1 MDMTQRDDVSWGISR
16 RPALLAGLGLAV
28 ASALLAAYVGS
39 ARVELKEQ
47 AVLEECQSSA
57 QAWLEGTA
65 AAVGHWHDE
74 LAEQRRHISDSE
86 TYRLFAGD
94 LFGADPAVTARINE
108 STGRGELGNGF
119 TGAAAVLS
127 EEVPHIRRLL
137 KEYTDVNGLAD
148 ARIINEAGQTL
159 LSAQLKPAALSSAQR
174 DAATLVMKSGKSVV
188 LPVRPCPG
196 GLMLD
201 AFEPMYGLDSPHSR
215 VAVFMTSR
223 PVLADLTQFSA
234 RPKPEELA
242 SAVFLQ
248 RNEARLKNAA
258 PGKADNAVWE
268 TVGAPVPKAVDSDL
282 SAELENTKGMLS
294 LALRESAFGRGAVY
308 SSSVQLNSGESAV
321 ALEIPASVVD
331 HRMFQ
336 AALPVYIAS
345 FLGWLAFLLFCQLV
359 WWIGVG
365 RQQKAVAAE
374 LKALHQTVS
383 RQKELLDSVNISL
396 DIGLF
401 MADVKGHIHVCNR
414 AFTAIVGSSEE
425 KVNDQ
430 PLFSVLPTAVA
441 ADLLDR
447 IRQTAINAKED
458 TCELWLDI
466 NGEQCLFRVSLFP
479 FMDSREQNLRE
490 SLRGA
495 VVTMKDITEFRRRS
509 ERQRQQQKS
518 LIEAFTSVEAC
529 ADPYLYGHSRRMS
542 ALGELV
548 AQNMGLSEDGRNT
561 VVMGAQLSQLGKLF
575 IPRELLTKTGRLTPE
590 ELAEVRKAPDH
601 AAALLKNIDFDLPI
615 VRALYEMYENPDG
628 SGYPCGLKAEAIL
641 PEARILSV
649 LNAFCA
655 MVSARSYREGK
666 SAEEALAELR
676 SPARFD
682 QNVVEHLAA
691 VLATPEG
698 QKAMN
703 P

>member
-16 RPALLAGLGLAV
+16 RPALLAGLGLAA

-47 AVLEECQSSA
+47 AVLEEYQSSA

-65 AAVGHWHDE
+65 AAVGHWQDE
-74 LAEQRRHISDSE
+74 LAEQRTHISDSE

-108 STGRGELGNGF
+108 STGQGELGNGF

-137 KEYTDVNGLAD
+137 KEYTDANGLAD

-174 DAATLVMKSGKSVV
+174 DTATLVMRSGKSVV

-242 SAVFLQ
+242 TAVFLQ

-282 SAELENTKGMLS
+282 SAELENSRGMLS

-308 SSSVQLNSGESAV
+308 SSSVPLNSGESAV

-447 IRQTAINAKED
+447 IRQTAINARED
-458 TCELWLDI
+458 TCELWLDMS
-466 NGEQCLFRVSLFP
+466 GEQRLFRVSLFP

-561 VVMGAQLSQLGKLF
+561 VVMGAQLSQIGKLF

-628 SGYPCGLKAEAIL
+628 SGYPRGLKAEAIL